1 MVYSVFVCYPNI
13 SKSQLFSFLE
23 HFFQFGKGGVSLHVN
38 YRYLAWFI
46 FAQGTVTVE
55 YIPVSAL
62 FVGFELVKAV
72 VEPAVD
78 VTALFVYGFI
88 LVALDDL
95 FNVSEMPAVLCGGSA
110 EECKLV
116 WLEAVP
122 LGACA
127 LLVLHASAFEDVR
140 RLHALRFSS
149 KCKDACNYGDYQL
162 FHFFVSI
169 VWYVEH

>member
-1 MVYSVFVCYPNI
+1 MVYSIIVCYPNI
-13 SKSQLFSFLE
+13 CQWQLFSFLE

-38 YRYLAWFI
+38 YRYLAWLV
-46 FAQGTVTVE
+46 FAQGTVAVE

-62 FVGFELVKAV
+62 LVGFELVKAV

-78 VTALFVYGFI
+78 ITALFVYGFI

-95 FNVSEMPAVLCGGSA
+95 FNVFEMPAVLCGGSA

-116 WLEAVP
+116 GLEA
-122 LGACA
+122 LSFGACA
-127 LLVLHASAFEDVR
+127 LLVPHASAFENMR
-140 RLHALRFSS
+140 CLHALRFSC